1 MKFFTFHPHKMGR
14 KRKDRS
20 KDNYPAKNQA
30 TILNFKG
37 FERSVQSS
45 EPQEIKTPQFCCE
58 FCGLSHCHDGARKKH
73 QSSCDRK
80 PVETKEFYC
89 KKCTSVQ
96 PVDDATEVVLP
107 ILDEI
112 LNIVCKNKSG
122 GWNLAKIFTIQPS
135 KKKKSKKLNHHVEQ
149 KLAKQM
155 KKLRQMLKKQ
165 KIMGPYQ

>member
-1 MKFFTFHPHKMGR
+1 MGR

-80 PVETKEFYC
+80 PVEAKEFYC

-96 PVDDATEVVLP
+96 PVDDATEVESWMKFLTLFARISQVDGIWQKFSQFSLP
-107 ILDEI
+107 RK
-112 LNIVCKNKSG
+112 KNQR
-122 GWNLAKIFTIQPS
+122 N
-135 KKKKSKKLNHHVEQ
+135 
-149 KLAKQM
+149 
-155 KKLRQMLKKQ
+155 
-165 KIMGPYQ
+165 